1 MLLSGWL
8 GRRMLG
14 REISALPCSVSSWK
28 ACGDFSDSSTPAPHC
43 PHQELG
49 AEPRS
54 PLLGP
59 WGLLQPKP
67 RHPIQ
72 AKDCPVAMFGL
83 PPAGLCP
90 PQVRSIPPS
99 PPSPS
104 SSSPPSPASS
114 SKALAGW
121 GGLVPLISSAH
132 PWDPVP
138 CHPPWVQLQSGQCR
152 DRGDGVAPTWGRACP
167 WCVCTSVY
175 KRVCVE
181 HVWYQGQVPPSSPR
195 SLRHL
200 CCALRAKAQQSWFE
214 LVWANP
220 RC

>member
-1 MLLSGWL
+1 MLFSGWL

-14 REISALPCSVSSWK
+14 REISALPCGVSSWK

-114 SKALAGW
+114 SRALAGW
-121 GGLVPLISSAH
+121 GGSGPPNFLCTPLG
-132 PWDPVP
+132 P
-138 CHPPWVQLQSGQCR
+138 C
-152 DRGDGVAPTWGRACP
+152 A
-167 WCVCTSVY
+167 
-175 KRVCVE
+175 
-181 HVWYQGQVPPSSPR
+181 VPPTLGTAAVRPVQGSR
-195 SLRHL
+195 
-200 CCALRAKAQQSWFE
+200 
-214 LVWANP
+214 
-220 RC
+220 